1 MKKWWNKIIVF
12 SLAGLTLLFT
22 YKLIYSYTII
32 RIETPIFNENIMGIK
47 FTTFNLLN
55 PIKEP
60 KMRSKIKIFLK
71 DLSTIGLSQK
81 KIAYLNENLLL
92 DDDFEILDMY
102 RKEGKI
108 YIFTS
113 FKVKENETVINRLL
127 FILNNRY
134 EVKRVLF

>member
-60 KMRSKIKIFLK
+60 KMRSKIKIYLK
-71 DLSTIGLSQK
+71 DLSTIGLNQK